1 MSRAIFRS
9 VSAESTLS
17 GYSSL
22 SEAVSS
28 PISTPRSSPV
38 IDSDPNRIDSES
50 VNTSII
56 FPFDS
61 LPYLSLDATSVA
73 SSVGKWL
80 TRIRS
85 FCEACYFLRQLRPI
99 RVIEML
105 PNGRQWEWDDY
116 HQGDAERCPWRL
128 LRPGTPYDDFRR
140 QVCSMIRLR
149 HPLESEWTI
158 CVVCDGFYACRAGHE
173 HAGHGPSLFMVAFF
187 VWEHAAIR
195 DCVLSFLH
203 AHTLIPIPDLHSRTD
218 YAFWLGSS
226 ACAPWSGLLHLHVL
240 VTTYHT
246 LRNSGLLPLYVAP
259 FHILSYPHQSHRP
272 SQPDVDD
279 VVNYRTAVLS

>member
-128 LRPGTPYDDFRR
+128 LRPGTPYDDFR
-140 QVCSMIRLR
+140 
-149 HPLESEWTI
+149 
-158 CVVCDGFYACRAGHE
+158 
-173 HAGHGPSLFMVAFF
+173 
-187 VWEHAAIR
+187 
-195 DCVLSFLH
+195 
-203 AHTLIPIPDLHSRTD
+203 
-218 YAFWLGSS
+218 
-226 ACAPWSGLLHLHVL
+226 
-240 VTTYHT
+240 
-246 LRNSGLLPLYVAP
+246 
-259 FHILSYPHQSHRP
+259 
-272 SQPDVDD
+272 
-279 VVNYRTAVLS
+279 